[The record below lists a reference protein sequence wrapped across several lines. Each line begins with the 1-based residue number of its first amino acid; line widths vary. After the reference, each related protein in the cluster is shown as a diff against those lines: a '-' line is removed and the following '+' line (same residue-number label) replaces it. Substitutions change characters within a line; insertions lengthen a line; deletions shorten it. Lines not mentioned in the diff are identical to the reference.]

1 MSVVI
6 NWLQHCCCSSD
17 QYKSC
22 VFCVSAFCSLIS
34 SPFLSF
40 PSPPDNV
47 HQASTSFPSVDYL
60 DPAFNFPKPNVGGGG
75 MGVLGPGGV
84 ANSVFGGNMLN
95 G

>member
-1 MSVVI
+1 M
-6 NWLQHCCCSSD
+6 
-17 QYKSC
+17 C
-22 VFCVSAFCSLIS
+22 VLCFGVLLTNF
-34 SPFLSF
+34 FFF
-40 PSPPDNV
+40 PSTDNV

-75 MGVLGPGGV
+75 GGMGVLGPGGV